1 MNPRN
6 IIYIWIDAKIQK
18 EILTPV
24 GHSQLEQ
31 KKPMMHAC
39 IWPLSNFVDM
49 AIKYYI
55 FVY

>member
-18 EILTPV
+18 EILTSV

-31 KKPMMHAC
+31 KKTNDAC
-39 IWPLSNFVDM
+39 LHL
-49 AIKYYI
+49 ALE
-55 FVY
+55 